1 MCQKSDWKR
10 HRIFCRDA
18 GESNVEEDQ
27 HAAEI
32 TEIDLDNEEGMS
44 GPRTHKEW
52 KADLLK
58 RVQQRGVRRLAPVY
72 CELDPRW
79 SVQLLAAAAPLVEE
93 LEVWNARPE
102 HWLMLASTPRLL
114 RLEVNFLYPTMTEL
128 LSGKGQLLR
137 ALPRATPGRL
147 VWLRV
152 CLPKAQ
158 FLDLVKLHAVTL
170 RELQIFVGTDGK
182 PSPDPRDK
190 ELAFRWPW
198 YCGASELSD
207 LIQSCELKCL
217 RRLVLR
223 RPVRPVMSLSG
234 EFTHHPNE
242 CLKQME
248 ALRSALPDTKQVLCG
263 TCDNVQWKCFQFT
276 IFGMF

>member
-58 RVQQRGVRRLAPVY
+58 RVQQRG
-72 CELDPRW
+72 
-79 SVQLLAAAAPLVEE
+79 
-93 LEVWNARPE
+93 
-102 HWLMLASTPRLL
+102 
-114 RLEVNFLYPTMTEL
+114 
-128 LSGKGQLLR
+128 
-137 ALPRATPGRL
+137 
-147 VWLRV
+147 
-152 CLPKAQ
+152 
-158 FLDLVKLHAVTL
+158 
-170 RELQIFVGTDGK
+170 
-182 PSPDPRDK
+182 